1 MPFEDGPYIQTAC
14 FCEMVLHEKTEVL
27 SLIRVIDTITHGER
41 GPEPP
46 ETMPPFPYSLQLVLM
61 MKSGNARG
69 RYDLRITPEKPD
81 GSTDNSQI
89 FTVYFEG
96 EERGSNLILNFNLM
110 FEMEGLY
117 WFNVYIGDE
126 KLTALPLR
134 VKYQRN
140 VISTTPAVG

>member
-1 MPFEDGPYIQTAC
+1 
-14 FCEMVLHEKTEVL
+14 
-27 SLIRVIDTITHGER
+27 
-41 GPEPP
+41 
-46 ETMPPFPYSLQLVLM
+46 MPPFPYTLQLVLM
-61 MKSGNARG
+61 MKAGKARG

-89 FTVYFEG
+89 FTVHFEG
-96 EERGSNLILNFNLM
+96 EERGANLILAFNLM

-134 VKYQRN
+134 IKYQRN